1 MHDSIGHKV
10 VNNENENKYRYL
22 KTSGEKSTEH
32 NYLNFFKIV
41 IAII

>member
-1 MHDSIGHKV
+1 MYDFIGYKV

-22 KTSGEKSTEH
+22 KISGEKSIEY

-41 IAII
+41 IVII